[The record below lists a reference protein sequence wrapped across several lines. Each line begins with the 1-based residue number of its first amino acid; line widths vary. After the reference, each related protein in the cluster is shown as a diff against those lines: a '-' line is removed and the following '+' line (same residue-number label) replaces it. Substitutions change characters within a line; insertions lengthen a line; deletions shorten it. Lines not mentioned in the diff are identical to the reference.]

1 MSKPIRPVELE
12 HLDRLEDKV
21 KLLVALVGKL
31 RAAQDQ
37 ATAEQS
43 GLARELDAARARIA
57 ELEGQTAEIA
67 ALRDER
73 ETVRA
78 RVSGLLTQLEDLH
91 LG

>member
-1 MSKPIRPVELE
+1 MPRAPPNRPMVWP
-12 HLDRLEDKV
+12 
-21 KLLVALVGKL
+21 
-31 RAAQDQ
+31 RA
-37 ATAEQS
+37 TKS
-43 GLARELDAARARIA
+43 RARIA